1 MTMSETL
8 HTTPRPAPRSHCPIC
23 GSNQLFYSFSH
34 QSYRVMR
41 CADCAT
47 MFLNPQPSDE
57 ELATIYTG
65 SYFLGHESEQ
75 GRRNTSEMKCATARE
90 YLTELARYTGAPSG
104 RLLEVGCGEGDFL
117 SEAET
122 AGYGVTG
129 VEYSAAACATAGK
142 RLQRGRVL
150 EGELAD
156 AKLPDSHFDVCVLND
171 VIEHV
176 RDPLAFL
183 REVRRVLRP
192 EGALFIATPDLSSWS
207 ARVMKER
214 WMEWKPE
221 HLTYFNR
228 DNIQTA
234 LLKAGFHD
242 VLVQPGWKILSF
254 DYVQAHFE
262 KFPVPLFTRAFRLLG
277 KILPESARA
286 KRRRIVASGMM
297 VFGRK
302 APAVRESLSVVVP
315 AFNEAAT
322 IRPMLEA
329 LLKKEIEDLA
339 IEVIIVESNSTD
351 GTRTIVQ
358 EFAAHQRVKLILEE
372 RPRGK
377 GRAVRTGLAAAT
389 GTYVL
394 IQDADLEY
402 DIEDYDA
409 LLRPLMSGE
418 HAFVLGSRHG
428 GRNLWKMRQ
437 FTGQRSISSFLNL
450 GHWIFTTLINVLFLK
465 RLRDPFTMF
474 KVFRRD
480 CLCGLRFECDRF
492 DFDFELLIRLMQKG
506 YTPTEIPVNYRSRS
520 FHEGKKVSMWR
531 DPITWVQAL
540 ARLRFSKVDTLAE
553 VARVRADAAT
563 VQRQSTTPS
572 ADGATTDGQGRAGQ
586 IADASLS
593 ATKTEGARRP

>member
-1 MTMSETL
+1 MSETIP
-8 HTTPRPAPRSHCPIC
+8 TTAPPRPAPRSYCPIC

-34 QSYRVMR
+34 QSHRVMR
-41 CADCAT
+41 CADCAV
-47 MFLNPQPSDE
+47 MFLNPQPSDAD
-57 ELATIYTG
+57 LAKIYTEC
-65 SYFLGHESEQ
+65 YFLGHESEE
-75 GRRNTSEMKCATARE
+75 GRRNTSEMKCATARQ
-90 YLTELARYTGAPSG
+90 YLAELARYAGTPSG
-104 RLLEVGCGEGDFL
+104 RLIEVGCGEGDFL

-122 AGYGVTG
+122 AGYDVTG
-129 VEYSAAACATAGK
+129 VEYAAAACATAGR

-150 EGELAD
+150 QGELAD

-183 REVRRVLRP
+183 REIRRVLRP
-192 EGALFIATPDLSSWS
+192 GGALFIATPDLRSWS

-234 LLKAGFHD
+234 LLKAGFGE
-242 VLVQPGWKILSF
+242 VLLRPGWKILSF
-254 DYVQAHFE
+254 DYVLAHFE
-262 KFPVPLFTRAFRLLG
+262 KFPVPVFTAALRLLA
-277 KILPESARA
+277 KVLPDSVRE

-297 VFGRK
+297 VFSRK
-302 APAVRESLSVVVP
+302 APQIRESLSVVVP

-329 LLKKEIEDLA
+329 LLHKEIEDLD

-351 GTRTIVQ
+351 GTRAIVQ
-358 EFAAHQRVKLILEE
+358 EFATHPRVKLILEE

-389 GTYVL
+389 GTYIL

-402 DIEDYDA
+402 DVEDYDS

-437 FTGQRSISSFLNL
+437 FTGQRSLSSFLNV
-450 GHWIFTTLINVLFLK
+450 GHLFFTTLINVLFLK

-480 CLCGLRFECDRF
+480 CLCGLHFECDRF

-506 YTPTEIPVNYRSRS
+506 YTPVEIPVNYRSRS

-531 DPITWVQAL
+531 DPITWLKAL
-540 ARLRFSKVDTLAE
+540 ARLRFSKVDTMAE
-553 VARVRADAAT
+553 MERLRAVAAT
-563 VQRQSTTPS
+563 GQRAS
-572 ADGATTDGQGRAGQ
+572 ANQPESGTA
-586 IADASLS
+586 ADIHALQ
-593 ATKTEGARRP
+593 AK